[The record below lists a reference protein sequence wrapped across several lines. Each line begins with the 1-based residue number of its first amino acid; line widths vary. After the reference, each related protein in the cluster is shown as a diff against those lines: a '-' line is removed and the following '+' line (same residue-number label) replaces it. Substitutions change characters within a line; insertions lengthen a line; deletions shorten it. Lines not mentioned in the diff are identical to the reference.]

1 MLRLTQNGELD
12 NSSFGDGGVAIYDRE
27 DHDEINAVV
36 VQSDDKIVVAGFS
49 ATESETSSAIACRF
63 LKNAVEETSSSTSIT
78 PATTTTAPGGGGGG
92 GGGGSTPTTVSSTT
106 TTSTPPEPPPQELF
120 TADFTASPD
129 RGNAPLVVAFTG
141 QSDIPDGTY
150 AWDFGDSQT
159 GSGSTVTHTYTQRG
173 TYTVT
178 LTVIGSS
185 GSAAKTKVNVITVT
199 QAAPVADFT
208 AAAVTGNAPF
218 TVSFSDASTGTIT
231 DRLWNFGDGQT
242 GAGLNPSHVYT
253 VPGAYTVS
261 LTATG
266 PEGSDTKIKTGFITV
281 TPGVGTF
288 TAAGS
293 ISGSA
298 AGGVQV
304 FLTGN
309 MQTSTVSAADGS
321 FAFSGLAPGA
331 YTVTPFKQGVS
342 FTPASRQITVL
353 LGDIS
358 GIDFAAAP
366 AGPALASASAIPSI
380 VPADGTTPVVF
391 SVQVGGS
398 GQTGGIASVFID
410 LSPIGG
416 GPQTPMQLQT
426 TAGSS
431 LSSTG
436 FATPAAD
443 VIPGSGIYS
452 VAATVD
458 NGTAPGLKGLVV
470 QAADA
475 AGNTSM
481 TIAQIEVVSVIQ
493 DNINPSGT
501 NNYQVLN
508 NLSGQSLTLQ
518 YLLGNSMLG
527 KRMSEQ
533 NGTGGA
539 ILLQI
544 FTPDRKPYLQNA
556 VPITATLSEIRI
568 PNAAQGTWTYQVT
581 NQTASSQSFSLQT
594 TTAGAGIVTGSVLDA
609 ATGALLDGVRVA
621 SSSGSVTASTQG
633 YYVMIHTAGS
643 FTLTASDAAH
653 APATRS
659 FTVTA
664 GGSVTLDLML
674 GAGGGD
680 GSACFLEQTAAP
692 ENRISLDVL
701 RAFRDSFLKQS
712 AGGRRLTGLY
722 YKHSP
727 EIAAILARDRRL
739 RNDVW
744 RCILDN
750 LSLIRDINA
759 AGQARLTDRQQ
770 ERITSLLKRLQTKAG
785 NDLKNAIGEML
796 QRLETGELISSLQK

>member
-366 AGPALASASAIPSI
+366 AGPARRPRPRFSFG
-380 VPADGTTPVVF
+380 DPVYR
-391 SVQVGGS
+391 SCRRHN
-398 GQTGGIASVFID
+398 AR
-410 LSPIGG
+410 
-416 GPQTPMQLQT
+416 
-426 TAGSS
+426 
-431 LSSTG
+431 
-436 FATPAAD
+436 
-443 VIPGSGIYS
+443 
-452 VAATVD
+452 
-458 NGTAPGLKGLVV
+458 GL
-470 QAADA
+470 
-475 AGNTSM
+475 
-481 TIAQIEVVSVIQ
+481 
-493 DNINPSGT
+493 
-501 NNYQVLN
+501 
-508 NLSGQSLTLQ
+508 
-518 YLLGNSMLG
+518 
-527 KRMSEQ
+527 
-533 NGTGGA
+533 
-539 ILLQI
+539 
-544 FTPDRKPYLQNA
+544 F
-556 VPITATLSEIRI
+556 
-568 PNAAQGTWTYQVT
+568 
-581 NQTASSQSFSLQT
+581 
-594 TTAGAGIVTGSVLDA
+594 
-609 ATGALLDGVRVA
+609 
-621 SSSGSVTASTQG
+621 
-633 YYVMIHTAGS
+633 
-643 FTLTASDAAH
+643 
-653 APATRS
+653 
-659 FTVTA
+659 
-664 GGSVTLDLML
+664 
-674 GAGGGD
+674 
-680 GSACFLEQTAAP
+680 
-692 ENRISLDVL
+692 
-701 RAFRDSFLKQS
+701 S
-712 AGGRRLTGLY
+712 AGRGIG
-722 YKHSP
+722 S
-727 EIAAILARDRRL
+727 DRRH
-739 RNDVW
+739 
-744 RCILDN
+744 
-750 LSLIRDINA
+750 
-759 AGQARLTDRQQ
+759 RLG
-770 ERITSLLKRLQTKAG
+770 LH
-785 NDLKNAIGEML
+785 
-796 QRLETGELISSLQK
+796 